1 MNNKMSTNS
10 INIDIERINRLKV
23 VLVEQNRTGKW
34 LAEQLGK
41 NEATVSRWCSNSS
54 QPSLEMLV
62 KIASILNVNPRQ
74 LINGSHND

>member
-1 MNNKMSTNS
+1 MSTNS
-10 INIDIERINRLKV
+10 IDIEIERINRLKV

-41 NEATVSRWCSNSS
+41 NEATVSRWCSNAS

-62 KIASILNVNPRQ
+62 KIAAILKVDPRT
-74 LINGSHND
+74 LLNSGNIY

>member
-1 MNNKMSTNS
+1 MSTNS
-10 INIDIERINRLKV
+10 IDIDRINRLKV

-41 NEATVSRWCSNSS
+41 NEATVSRWCSNAS

-62 KIASILNVNPRQ
+62 KIASILKVDPRT
-74 LINGSHND
+74 LLNGGNIY